1 MNPEPVD
8 PRTPELETLL
18 DVASRPGALSPAAEE
33 KALHAF
39 RTAHGEGAHAAPPRR
54 RRRRD
59 DWRPVDE
66 RRWSRS
72 VKALL
77 AALVTAA
84 ALGGVAVAAGAGDIP
99 SPFRGGAEP
108 KPGQNAPTAPG
119 AAEES
124 AGEGRVGRPPQ
135 HSSKPAPRN
144 PPTSQA
150 PKAPKASPKDRPGT
164 ARDTVAQCR
173 VHLAAIEGRG
183 KPSGDPATGLI
194 EAAAGGREAVP
205 GYCER
210 LLAGGQQEKSGAKGT
225 EKSPERSAKPGPKD
239 RPVPPGPGAERAPGM
254 EGGNGP
260 A

>member
-8 PRTPELETLL
+8 PRTPELEKLL

-39 RTAHGEGAHAAPPRR
+39 RTAHGEGAHVAPPRR

-108 KPGQNAPTAPG
+108 KPGQDAPTVPG
-119 AAEES
+119 ADEES
-124 AGEGRVGRPPQ
+124 AGEGRVDRPPQ
-135 HSSKPAPRN
+135 HASKPTPRN
-144 PPTSQA
+144 PPSRRA
-150 PKAPKASPKDRPGT
+150 SKASPKDRPGP
-164 ARDTVAQCR
+164 ARDTVAHCR
-173 VHLAAIEGRG
+173 VHLAAIEERG
-183 KPSGDPATGLI
+183 KPSGDPATGLL

-210 LLAGGQQEKSGAKGT
+210 LLAGEPQEKTGADGT
-225 EKSPERSAKPGPKD
+225 EKSPERSAKPGAKD
-239 RPVPPGPGAERAPGM
+239 RPVPPGPGAARDPKKQG
-254 EGGNGP
+254 
-260 A
+260 

>member
-18 DVASRPGALSPAAEE
+18 DVASRPGALSSAAEE

-39 RTAHGEGAHAAPPRR
+39 RTAHGEGAHAAPRR
-54 RRRRD
+54 RRGRD

-72 VKALL
+72 VKELL
-77 AALVTAA
+77 AALVAAA

-108 KPGQNAPTAPG
+108 KPGQNAPTVPG

-135 HSSKPAPRN
+135 RSSKPAP
-144 PPTSQA
+144 PTRPASRA
-150 PKAPKASPKDRPGT
+150 PKALPKDRPGT
-164 ARDTVAQCR
+164 ARDTVAHCR

-183 KPSGDPATGLI
+183 KPSGDAATSLLA
-194 EAAAGGREAVP
+194 AAAGGREAVA

-210 LLAGGQQEKSGAKGT
+210 LLAGEQQEKTGANGT
-225 EKSPERSAKPGPKD
+225 EKSPDRSAEPGPKD
-239 RPVPPGPGAERAPGM
+239 RPVPSGPGAARDSKKQG
-254 EGGNGP
+254 
-260 A
+260 

>member
-18 DVASRPGALSPAAEE
+18 DVASRPGALSPDAEE

-66 RRWSRS
+66 RCRPRT

-84 ALGGVAVAAGAGDIP
+84 ALGGVAVAAAAGDIP

-108 KPGQNAPTAPG
+108 KPGQSASTVPG
-119 AAEES
+119 AAEGS

-135 HSSKPAPRN
+135 RSSKPAPPA
-144 PPTSQA
+144 PPASRA
-150 PKAPKASPKDRPGT
+150 PKTSPKDRPGT
-164 ARDTVAQCR
+164 ARDTVAHCR
-173 VHLAAIEGRG
+173 VHLAATDGRG
-183 KPSGDPATGLI
+183 KASGEAVTRLI
-194 EAAAGGREAVP
+194 EAAAGGPEAVP

-210 LLAGGQQEKSGAKGT
+210 LLAGEQQEKAGADGT
-225 EKSPERSAKPGPKD
+225 ERSPDRSARPGPKD
-239 RPVPPGPGAERAPGM
+239 RPVPRGPGAARDSKKQR
-254 EGGNGP
+254 
-260 A
+260 